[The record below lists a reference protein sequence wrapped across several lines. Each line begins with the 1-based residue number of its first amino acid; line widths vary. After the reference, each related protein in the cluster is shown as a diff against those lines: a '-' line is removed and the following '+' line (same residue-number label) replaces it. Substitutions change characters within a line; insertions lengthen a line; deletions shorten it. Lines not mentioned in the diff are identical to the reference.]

1 MTNLPIIPILENE
14 ELWSQRAVDEPESV
28 LEEMKITAL
37 EMKIDHSSTVIALLK
52 TNQ

>member
-28 LEEMKITAL
+28 LEEMTITAL
-37 EMKIDHSSTVIALLK
+37 ERKIDHSSTVSELHK